1 MMIQEEKIIQ
11 DRLGKENHFRVPDGY
26 FDTLTDRVMSKLP
39 NDAVVKPMPSRQP
52 MIYRLRPLLYVAACM
67 LVAVLSFAI
76 YFDNQETETSDEP
89 MVAPSASSDS
99 YFDEA
104 ADYAMIDNDEIY
116 ACLLNE

>member
-1 MMIQEEKIIQ
+1 
-11 DRLGKENHFRVPDGY
+11 
-26 FDTLTDRVMSKLP
+26 
-39 NDAVVKPMPSRQP
+39 
-52 MIYRLRPLLYVAACM
+52 M

-89 MVAPSASSDS
+89 MVAQSVSSDS

>member
-1 MMIQEEKIIQ
+1 MMIVEEILIQ

-26 FDTLTDRVMSKLP
+26 FDSLTERVMSKLP
-39 NDAVVKPMPSRQP
+39 DSAEVKPMPTRQP
-52 MIYRLRPLLYVAACM
+52 IIYRLRPLLYVAACM
-67 LVAVLSFAI
+67 LVAVLSFAV
-76 YFDNQETETSDEP
+76 YFDNQEAETSDEAK
-89 MVAPSASSDS
+89 MAQSVSNDS